1 MGSIAPLFDKILAIH
16 SKHGPFE
23 LALCIGDFFGP
34 SSVGNESD
42 DIGRLL
48 GGELRGT
55 PHVFLCRKC

>member
-1 MGSIAPLFDKILAIH
+1 MGSIAPLFDKIVAIH
-16 SKHGPFE
+16 NKHGPFE

-34 SSVGNESD
+34 LSLRNESD

-55 PHVFLCRKC
+55 S